1 MTTLPDAMALAAQ
14 ESYLG
19 VVATTR
25 SDGSVQA
32 SLVNAGV
39 MAHPVTGE
47 DVLAFVSARSAKLR
61 HLRARPRT
69 AVTFRAGW
77 RWATVEGW
85 AELIGPDDAHQDFD
99 ADRIRL
105 LLRQIFQ
112 AAGGTHDDWEEYD
125 RTMREQ
131 RRTAVLVTPD
141 RIYGV

>member
-1 MTTLPDAMALAAQ
+1 MALAAQ
-14 ESYLG
+14 DHYLA

-32 SLVNAGV
+32 SVVNVGALP
-39 MAHPVTGE
+39 HPVTGE
-47 DVLAFVSARSAKLR
+47 EILGFVTYGPAKLR

-69 AVTFRAGW
+69 TVTFRAGW

-85 AELIGPDDAHQDFD
+85 VELIGPDDAYDDFD
-99 ADRIRL
+99 AERIRL
-105 LLRQIFQ
+105 LLREIFS
-112 AAGGTHDDWEEYD
+112 AAGGTHDDWDEYD

-131 RRTAVLVTPD
+131 RRTAVLITPD

>member
-1 MTTLPDAMALAAQ
+1 MTTLQEAMALAAQ

-19 VVATTR
+19 VVTTTR
-25 SDGSVQA
+25 LDGSVQA
-32 SLVNAGV
+32 SVVNVGA
-39 MAHPVTGE
+39 MAHPATGE
-47 DVLAFVSARSAKLR
+47 QVLAFVTYGPAKLR

-85 AELIGPDDAHQDFD
+85 AELIGPDDSYPDFD
-99 ADRIRL
+99 AERIRL
-105 LLRQIFQ
+105 LLRDIFA
-112 AAGGTHDDWEEYD
+112 AAGGSHDDWDEYD